1 MAGEVLIGGY
11 QGLRQGEQWPGRT
24 VCLMGLLP
32 SSLHCL
38 CSGLSSMA
46 MLTDIWNTIFCI
58 YTVHTVLLRKFAL
71 LWQFVVRASTNNN
84 RFYSQARKS
93 TLSSKIY
100 LINNDFF
107 SVTLLGFCLVWRKI
121 EQNNSISQIVCMVWC
136 YNLESLSKKAAK
148 FEKDEKS
155 KSVY

>member
-1 MAGEVLIGGY
+1 MRENTPPHI
-11 QGLRQGEQWPGRT
+11 LRLAFDSVDFRDNI
-24 VCLMGLLP
+24 
-32 SSLHCL
+32 
-38 CSGLSSMA
+38 LSY
-46 MLTDIWNTIFCI
+46 IK
-58 YTVHTVLLRKFAL
+58 R
-71 LWQFVVRASTNNN
+71 
-84 RFYSQARKS
+84 
-93 TLSSKIY
+93 
-100 LINNDFF
+100 F